1 MLLACTKTRIFLV
14 KREQYEAIV
23 NVNNSM
29 SRVNF
34 DNEFLPI
41 FVLFSECS
49 SDITR
54 STLNF

>member
-1 MLLACTKTRIFLV
+1 MLVACTKTGIFLV
-14 KREQYEAIV
+14 KRERYEAIV
-23 NVNNSM
+23 NVSNSM

-54 STLNF
+54 SILTI

>member
-1 MLLACTKTRIFLV
+1 M
-14 KREQYEAIV
+14 KRERYEAIV

-54 STLNF
+54 SILTF

>member
-1 MLLACTKTRIFLV
+1 MLVTCIKTRIFLV
-14 KREQYEAIV
+14 KRERYEAIV

-54 STLNF
+54 SILTI